1 MKNRLRLVLFL
12 SLLLILFVTGA
23 ALAAP
28 VRTID
33 WWVIAGGGGYTESTD
48 EVYTLNG
55 TIGQPV
61 AGVASIDLCSGFWCG
76 LTDWLG
82 TAYVYLPF
90 ISRE

>member
-12 SLLLILFVTGA
+12 SLLMILFITGA

-28 VRTID
+28 AQTID
-33 WWVIAGGGGYTESTD
+33 WWVIGGGGGYAESTD

-61 AGVASIDLCSGFWCG
+61 TGVASIDLCSGFWCG
-76 LTDWLG
+76 LTEWVG
-82 TAYVYLPF
+82 TTEMFLPF
-90 ISRE
+90 ISTE